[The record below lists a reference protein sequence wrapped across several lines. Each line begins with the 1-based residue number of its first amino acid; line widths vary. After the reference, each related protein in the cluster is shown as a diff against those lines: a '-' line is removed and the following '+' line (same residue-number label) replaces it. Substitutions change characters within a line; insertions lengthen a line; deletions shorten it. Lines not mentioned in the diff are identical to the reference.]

1 MSEDREVEFGEE
13 FWRDVHRRAQHVRE
27 LAAAE
32 LIAAEERVLGSEAE
46 VLPLFTEP
54 FWKDIQ
60 RRSER
65 VRALAVRDLKT
76 AEDRLVAGKQVAH
89 RPGRRLSPQFWARA
103 QGFAMA
109 VLATLALL
117 PQIAPVLSWADI
129 GTPSEDRVEL
139 EGVDANSPQS
149 DPDAVLGAAPTSGGN
164 REDGDLPE
172 TGNAGRTQSQGR
184 ISPDGEEGSAGA
196 PDGASERSAPET
208 SGEAGTSA
216 AGAAGAG
223 ALRAPDDVIVEAVD
237 ATSVRISWT
246 DRSDDEVG
254 FELQRDTGVSGSEQ
268 SRNVAENQ
276 TSFEWSELASGSTEC
291 FRVRA
296 VGGAAPS
303 KWEPDNDRGFACADL
318 PLLPAPTPSP
328 TTSPSVDPAPSPAPS
343 PAASPTPQAPPA
355 PPR

>member
-13 FWRDVHRRAQHVRE
+13 FWRDVHRRAKHVRE

-32 LIAAEERVLGSEAE
+32 LIAAEERVLGPEAE

-54 FWKDIQ
+54 FWKDIH

-65 VRALAVRDLKT
+65 VRALAVRDLQT
-76 AEDRLVAGKQVAH
+76 AEDRLVAGKEVAH
-89 RPGRRLSPQFWARA
+89 RPSRRLSPQFWARA

-129 GTPSEDRVEL
+129 GTPSEDRMEL

-149 DPDAVLGAAPTSGGN
+149 APDSVSGAVPRTGGN
-164 REDGDLPE
+164 GDGGDLRQP
-172 TGNAGRTQSQGR
+172 GNAERTQSQEQ

-196 PDGASERSAPET
+196 PDGESERSAPET

-216 AGAAGAG
+216 AGADGVG
-223 ALRAPDDVIVEAVD
+223 ALRSPDDVRVEVVD
-237 ATSVRISWT
+237 ATSVRINWI

-254 FELQRDTGVSGSEQ
+254 FELQRDTGVSGDEQ

-276 TSFEWSELASGSTEC
+276 TSFEWNGLESGTTQC

-303 KWEPDNDRGFACADL
+303 KWEPGNDRGYACADL

-328 TTSPSVDPAPSPAPS
+328 TPSPSVSPAPS
-343 PAASPTPQAPPA
+343 PEPSPTASPTSQPPA
-355 PPR
+355 SPSP